1 LSFDLKDSSGI
12 CIVFNST
19 GSEFHNVGPE
29 TAKFRGPTRTVR
41 VGGTARFPWANDED
55 RKSSYLRSEPRD
67 DNVEETGN
75 LHVRFRHWV
84 NDDNDDDLMWAI
96 MRRRLLT

>member
-29 TAKFRGPTRTVR
+29 RAKLRGPIRTVR
-41 VGGTARFPWANDED
+41 VGGTARFPWAAVHTLLIDI
-55 RKSSYLRSEPRD
+55 LRC
-67 DNVEETGN
+67 
-75 LHVRFRHWV
+75 VRLYVKWKYYYIIIYKAAV
-84 NDDNDDDLMWAI
+84 Y
-96 MRRRLLT
+96 